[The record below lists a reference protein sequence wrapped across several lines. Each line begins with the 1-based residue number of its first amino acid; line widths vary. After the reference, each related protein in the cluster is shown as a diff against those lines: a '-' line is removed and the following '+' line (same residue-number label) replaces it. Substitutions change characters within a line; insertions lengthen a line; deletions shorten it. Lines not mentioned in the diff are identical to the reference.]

1 MSFFQSGQ
9 PCLSIS
15 CCHLGPNTFFWISG
29 LLIPIAKPQSSADQ
43 RKRMT
48 IRKEAMLILCFGKTI
63 VASGRLRRIIRSV
76 SNLEALP
83 ASEDA

>member
-1 MSFFQSGQ
+1 
-9 PCLSIS
+9 
-15 CCHLGPNTFFWISG
+15 
-29 LLIPIAKPQSSADQ
+29 
-43 RKRMT
+43 MT